1 MIKNEAI
8 ESYIISHFLL
18 IIYSLIVLTGSTL
31 LVHHTYENLSDSKS
45 CKPEQTHINGTSTSI
60 LLKLICI
67 ILRFKPLEHS
77 SISESKLAN
86 SHIVFTFKKEKG
98 KRYHLLEEFCT
109 YYFYL
114 DYDKPKHRQPT
125 MTVSIIANWFNSC
138 FRDKW
143 LFNMVLK

>member
-1 MIKNEAI
+1 MINNEAI

-18 IIYSLIVLTGSTL
+18 IIYSLIALTGSTL

-45 CKPEQTHINGTSTSI
+45 CRPVQTHINGTSTSI

-86 SHIVFTFKKEKG
+86 SHSFYIVF
-98 KRYHLLEEFCT
+98 T

-114 DYDKPKHRQPT
+114 DYEKPKHRQPT

-138 FRDKW
+138 F
-143 LFNMVLK
+143 

>member
-1 MIKNEAI
+1 MINNEAI

-18 IIYSLIVLTGSTL
+18 IIYSLIALTGSTL

-86 SHIVFTFKKEKG
+86 SHIVFT
-98 KRYHLLEEFCT
+98 

-138 FRDKW
+138 FRDK
-143 LFNMVLK
+143 